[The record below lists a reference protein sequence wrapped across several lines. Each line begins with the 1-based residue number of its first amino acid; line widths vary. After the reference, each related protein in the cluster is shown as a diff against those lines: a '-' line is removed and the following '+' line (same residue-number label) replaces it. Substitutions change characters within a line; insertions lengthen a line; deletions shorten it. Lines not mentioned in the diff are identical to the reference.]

1 MPTLT
6 IKNMIPFHEEKPLDL
21 GAFCK
26 KKNNPTDKTRI

>member
-6 IKNMIPFHEEKPLDL
+6 IKDMISFHGEKPLDL
-21 GAFCK
+21 GILCK